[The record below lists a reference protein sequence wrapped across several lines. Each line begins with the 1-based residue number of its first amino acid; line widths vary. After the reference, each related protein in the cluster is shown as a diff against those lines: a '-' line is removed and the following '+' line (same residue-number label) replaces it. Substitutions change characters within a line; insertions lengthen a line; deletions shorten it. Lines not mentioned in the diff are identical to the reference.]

1 MVKKNYFHPSCVC
14 FKLYRTMLNPLRLYY
29 AQRIKNIFNHLHDF
43 ELKGD
48 EVSMHDLRV
57 EMKKFS
63 ALIRF
68 LRTVYPK
75 QKLKKAAHYINSVFH
90 ESGDIREF
98 QILHQWLLKNEY
110 KGLESNY
117 FPESKLKEMS
127 KDFQLKS
134 KKYRREFKETMDDIN
149 KFIEATNHILV
160 EQYLVEVHARIEK
173 LTSNH
178 AETEYWHE
186 LRKYI
191 KQWLYANNW
200 VDSSKNKHRDDLPYY
215 NKLQECIGLWHDA
228 EVIKEMLLS
237 KQIKFSVDIEIQKEF
252 TSACAK
258 LNRSIRYRERQ
269 IGKLL
274 SAVEAN

>member
-1 MVKKNYFHPSCVC
+1 MMHPA
-14 FKLYRTMLNPLRLYY
+14 MLNPLRLYY
-29 AQRIKNIFNHLHDF
+29 AQRVKNIFNHLHDF

-57 EMKKFS
+57 EMKKIS

-75 QKLKKAAHYINSVFH
+75 QKLKKAAHCIHSIFH

-98 QILHQWLLKNEY
+98 QLLHQWLVKNEY
-110 KGLESNY
+110 NGLESVY
-117 FPESKLKEMS
+117 FPESKLMEMT
-127 KDFQLKS
+127 KDFQLKT
-134 KKYRREFKETMDDIN
+134 KKYRKEFKENMDDVN
-149 KFIEATNHILV
+149 KYVDATNHILA
-160 EQYLVEVHARIEK
+160 EHYLVEVYARIEK
-173 LTSNH
+173 MTHNQS
-178 AETEYWHE
+178 ETDYWHE

-200 VDSSKNKHRDDLPYY
+200 VNATNNKHRDELPFY

-228 EVIKEMLLS
+228 AVIKEMLMS
-237 KQIKFSVDIEIQKEF
+237 KQIKFSADIEIQKEF

-269 IGKLL
+269 IGKML
-274 SAVEAN
+274 STVEAD